1 MERGG
6 VSSRNS
12 DGQIMSEDVEVRQR
26 WNWEIETTEGVVE
39 VLCEVFGDDTLRI
52 EWRARGSEKTQAYP
66 NCAGLRVD
74 TVDMKEEELQKMIE
88 TLKELWGGD
97 MPQEAKDCCVEELM
111 RLRRVGRQE
120 RELQETHHKEEMERR
135 RTLGETE
142 AASVISG
149 D

>member
-1 MERGG
+1 MHHHH
-6 VSSRNS
+6 
-12 DGQIMSEDVEVRQR
+12 Q
-26 WNWEIETTEGVVE
+26 
-39 VLCEVFGDDTLRI
+39 
-52 EWRARGSEKTQAYP
+52 
-66 NCAGLRVD
+66 
-74 TVDMKEEELQKMIE
+74 
-88 TLKELWGGD
+88 
-97 MPQEAKDCCVEELM
+97 AKDCCVEELM